1 MIMVNGNLAY
11 KQDAVTRPIKVKNT
25 GRRPS
30 YYGSYATTASQR
42 GNMQRG
48 YASSYASAYYAQRAK
63 APVQNQQTVKK
74 VEKDR
79 REMIHRKLTLLR
91 IVYMGIIALSAAF
104 MISKFVAVNETA
116 GEIKRLNNELDSMRA
131 YTSQRVFELEQSI
144 DLSEVEEI
152 ATTRLGMQR
161 PESYQIIYVNV
172 DKNDISEVTAGD
184 VEGAK
189 NDVKSFAGKIKEN
202 IMELFGIK

>member
-1 MIMVNGNLAY
+1 MVNGNLAY
-11 KQDAVTRPIKVKNT
+11 KNDAVTRPIKVNNT
-25 GRRPS
+25 GKRPS
-30 YYGSYATTASQR
+30 SYGSYSTSAARR

-48 YASSYASAYYAQRAK
+48 YAYGNRNAYYTQTAT
-63 APVQNQQTVKK
+63 APVHRAQTVKK

-91 IVYMGIIALSAAF
+91 IVYMGIIAFSAAF
-104 MISKFVAVNETA
+104 MISKYVAVNETA

-131 YTSQRVFELEQSI
+131 YTSQRIFEMEQSI

-184 VEGAK
+184 VEGAG
-189 NDVKSFAGKIKEN
+189 NDVKTFAGKLKEN
-202 IMELFGIK
+202 IKELFGIE

>member
-1 MIMVNGNLAY
+1 MVNGNLAY
-11 KQDAVTRPIKVKNT
+11 KNDAVTRPIKVKNT
-25 GRRPS
+25 GKRPS
-30 YYGSYATTASQR
+30 YYGSYATSAQR
-42 GNMQRG
+42 
-48 YASSYASAYYAQRAK
+48 SYANAYYTQRAQ
-63 APVQNQQTVKK
+63 APVQKQQTVEK

-91 IVYMGIIALSAAF
+91 IVYMGIIAFSAAF

-116 GEIKRLNNELDSMRA
+116 GEIKRLHNELDSMRA
-131 YTSQRVFELEQSI
+131 YTSQRIFELEQSI

-184 VEGAK
+184 VEGAR

>member
-1 MIMVNGNLAY
+1 MVNGNLAY
-11 KQDAVTRPIKVKNT
+11 KDDAVTRPIKVNNT

-30 YYGSYATTASQR
+30 YYGSYATTAQR
-42 GNMQRG
+42 
-48 YASSYASAYYAQRAK
+48 SYYTQRAQ
-63 APVQNQQTVKK
+63 APVRKEQTVKT

-91 IVYMGIIALSAAF
+91 IVYMGIIAFSAAF

-131 YTSQRVFELEQSI
+131 YTSQRIFEMEQSI

-184 VEGAK
+184 VEGAR
-189 NDVKSFAGKIKEN
+189 NDVKSFAGKLKEN

>member
-1 MIMVNGNLAY
+1 MVNGNLAY
-11 KQDAVTRPIKVKNT
+11 KNDAVTRPIKVKNT
-25 GRRPS
+25 GKRPS
-30 YYGSYATTASQR
+30 YYGSYATSYAQR
-42 GNMQRG
+42 EAIQRG
-48 YASSYASAYYAQRAK
+48 YASRSTNAYYTQRAQ
-63 APVQNQQTVKK
+63 APVQKAQTVKK

-79 REMIHRKLTLLR
+79 REMLHRKLTLLR
-91 IVYMGIIALSAAF
+91 IVYMGIIAFSAAF

-131 YTSQRVFELEQSI
+131 YTSQRIFEMEQSI

-161 PESYQIIYVNV
+161 PEPYQIIYVNV
-172 DKNDISEVTAGD
+172 DKNDISELTAGE
-184 VEGAK
+184 VEGAR
-189 NDVKSFAGKIKEN
+189 NDVKSFAGKLKEN

>member
-11 KQDAVTRPIKVKNT
+11 KNDAVTRPIKVKNT

-30 YYGSYATTASQR
+30 YYGSYATSAQR
-42 GNMQRG
+42 
-48 YASSYASAYYAQRAK
+48 SYANAYYAQRAQ
-63 APVQNQQTVKK
+63 APVRTQQTVEK

-91 IVYMGIIALSAAF
+91 IVYMGIIAFSAAF

-131 YTSQRVFELEQSI
+131 YTSQRIFEMEQSI

-184 VEGAK
+184 VEGAR

>member
-1 MIMVNGNLAY
+1 MVNGNLAY
-11 KQDAVTRPIKVKNT
+11 KNDAVTRPIKVNNT

-30 YYGSYATTASQR
+30 YYGSYATAPARR
-42 GNMQRG
+42 GSIKPG
-48 YASSYASAYYAQRAK
+48 YAAHTSSAYYTQRAQ
-63 APVQNQQTVKK
+63 APVRRAQTVEK

-79 REMIHRKLTLLR
+79 REMLHRKLTLLR
-91 IVYMGIIALSAAF
+91 IVYMGIIAFSAAF

-131 YTSQRVFELEQSI
+131 YTSQRIFEMEQSI

-161 PESYQIIYVNV
+161 PESYQIIYVDV

-184 VEGAK
+184 VEGAR

>member
-1 MIMVNGNLAY
+1 MVNGNLAY
-11 KQDAVTRPIKVKNT
+11 KNDAVTRPIKVNNT

-30 YYGSYATTASQR
+30 YYGSYSAAPAQK
-42 GNMQRG
+42 GNLQRG
-48 YASSYASAYYAQRAK
+48 YAYGSRRAYYTQAA
-63 APVQNQQTVKK
+63 APVHKAQTVKK

-79 REMIHRKLTLLR
+79 REMLHRKLTLLR
-91 IVYMGIIALSAAF
+91 IVYMVIIAFSAAF
-104 MISKFVAVNETA
+104 MISKYVAVNETA

-131 YTSQRVFELEQSI
+131 YTSQRIFEMEQSI

-172 DKNDISEVTAGD
+172 DKDDISEVTAGD
-184 VEGAK
+184 VEGAG
-189 NDVKSFAGKIKEN
+189 NDVKTFAGKLKEN
-202 IMELFGIK
+202 IKELFGIE